1 MSDAGESGMDDD
13 GRRRQQVAA
22 ATLRGLYLPA
32 PPRLVAAVEAERAAA
47 RRRVG
52 LRRVAFW
59 THGDRKGAG
68 LRLGLAAAV
77 CIAAALFL
85 VPLFTS
91 GGGTPTVVAAAQLA
105 ERLPTHTSPPP
116 DPVEP
121 TLFQLRTAGV
131 PFPDFA
137 AKFGWRAVGWRADEF
152 DGRPNKT
159 VTYVRGEKLV
169 GYTIL
174 AGAPLPPPA
183 GSRAVTREGTRLH
196 ISHDGSRQIVTWL
209 RDGRT
214 CVISATDV
222 GTEELLTLA
231 SWTGKGTV
239 PF

>member
-1 MSDAGESGMDDD
+1 MSDDAHESGMDAE
-13 GRRRQQVAA
+13 GRRRQQVAVA
-22 ATLRGLYLPA
+22 ALRGLDLSA
-32 PPRLVAAVEAERAAA
+32 PPRLVAAVEAERAAVVP
-47 RRRVG
+47 RRR
-52 LRRVAFW
+52 RR
-59 THGDRKGAG
+59 R
-68 LRLGLAAAV
+68 LRLGGLAAG
-77 CIAAALFL
+77 AAAACALAL
-85 VPLFTS
+85 ILLAPLFGP
-91 GGGTPTVVAAAQLA
+91 GGGGAPTVIGAAGLA

-121 TLFQLRTAGV
+121 TLFLLKSAGV

-137 AKFGWRAVGWRADEF
+137 AKFGWRAVGWRGDEL
-152 DGRPNKT
+152 DGRSTKT

-174 AGAPLPPPA
+174 AGAPLPPPS

-209 RDGRT
+209 RDGHT

-222 GTEELLTLA
+222 GVEELLTLA